1 MPAFVVWRRC
11 AVAVGVWSAPPPL
24 IPEHRDAL
32 PEDAVQ
38 PVVQLKVAAPH
49 DDVVHD
55 ILHIGRQAGTLR
67 ACPRITVT
75 TSASGRYF
83 PGRLSP
89 SRPADPIDTSA
100 RPDRIM
106 YQKRITPGMA
116 MNVVNR

>member
-1 MPAFVVWRRC
+1 MPAFFVWRRRV
-11 AVAVGVWSAPPPL
+11 VAVGVWSDPPPL

-32 PEDAVQ
+32 PKGVVQ

-49 DDVVHD
+49 NDVVHD
-55 ILHIGRQAGTLR
+55 ILDIGRQACTLR
-67 ACPRITVT
+67 VCRKNVTVT
-75 TSASGRYF
+75 ASASRYF

-116 MNVVNR
+116 MNVVSR